1 MQQEKRWAVAEL
13 RSIDCAVGEK
23 SVHASLFPGCKFRVA
38 RLLSTALAVKRRRH
52 RFPIDRSKF
61 SLFKPLPLDAAIQRR
76 DSRAAPRARE
86 GRLNISAKPA
96 AVEIHGNF
104 VDGREIEAGSGMLD
118 VRNPATGD
126 VIARIPN
133 STAEDIDRAMKSAR
147 AAFEGRAWG
156 GMDIRAR
163 ARLVNRLADAFEAN
177 LDQLYRLETLNNG
190 RPVNETRAQLSRL
203 PDFLRYFAG
212 LALARRDAVIP
223 VEGSYLNYTLRTPIG
238 IVANCT
244 PFNHP
249 LMIMCKSLAAV
260 LATGCVTVVKPSEY
274 TPLTTLKLAQ
284 IFTEA
289 GLPPGVFNVVLGLG
303 QSAGRMLAEHR
314 DINKLVLTGGTE
326 AGRIAGAAAAKVFA
340 HQTMELGGKTPVMVF
355 GDYDVD
361 QAVNYAAFGAFI
373 GAGQTC
379 VCASRHIVQ
388 ATIYDEFVE
397 KLRAKTLSIRIGDP
411 FDPATQLGPV
421 ISARQRD
428 RVLQYS
434 GFGREDGARLVTGGV
449 AAKVSGHDN
458 GYFVEPTVFADVKSD
473 MRIFQEEVF
482 GPFTSV
488 TPFKDEADALRLA
501 NDSPFGLAAAIRTRD
516 IGRAHRVASAVKAG
530 IVWINDHHRLDPA
543 SPWGGVDDSGLG
555 REFGTESF
563 DDHFNTKSV
572 MVATGDQPFDW
583 YRDTAAKRRL
593 N

>member
-1 MQQEKRWAVAEL
+1 MNNPVSPTTIKIETR
-13 RSIDCAVGEK
+13 
-23 SVHASLFPGCKFRVA
+23 
-38 RLLSTALAVKRRRH
+38 
-52 RFPIDRSKF
+52 
-61 SLFKPLPLDAAIQRR
+61 
-76 DSRAAPRARE
+76 
-86 GRLNISAKPA
+86 
-96 AVEIHGNF
+96 GNF
-104 VDGREIEAGSGMLD
+104 IDGREVEAGDGQLLD
-118 VRNPATGD
+118 VRNPATGA

-133 STAEDIDRAMKSAR
+133 STAADIDRAMKSAR
-147 AAFEGRAWG
+147 AAFEGREWG
-156 GMDIRAR
+156 GMDTRAR

-177 LDQLYRLETLNNG
+177 LDALYRLETLNNG

-203 PDFLRYFAG
+203 PDFFRYFAG
-212 LALARRDAVIP
+212 VALSRRDSVIP

-238 IVANCT
+238 VVANCT

-249 LMIMCKSLAAV
+249 LMILCKSLAVV

-284 IFTEA
+284 IFSEA
-289 GLPPGVFNVVLGLG
+289 GLPPGVFNIVLGLG
-303 QSAGRMLAEHR
+303 QSAGKMLSEHP

-326 AGRIAGAAAAKVFA
+326 AGRIAGASAAKVFA

-355 GDYDVD
+355 DDFDVD

-388 ATIYDEFVE
+388 ASIYDEFVE
-397 KLRAKTLSIRIGDP
+397 KLQAKTKSIRIGDP
-411 FDPATQLGPV
+411 FDTATQLGPV
-421 ISARQRD
+421 ISGRQRD
-428 RVLQYS
+428 RVLAYAKY
-434 GFGREDGARLVTGGV
+434 GHEDGARLVAGGV
-449 AAKVSGHDN
+449 AAKISGHEN
-458 GYFVEPTVFADVKSD
+458 GYFVEPTVFADVTAK

-488 TPFKDEADALRLA
+488 TRFEDEADALRLA

-516 IGRAHRVASAVKAG
+516 VGRAHRVAAGVKAG

-543 SPWGGVDDSGLG
+543 SPWGGVDDSGIG
-555 REFGTESF
+555 RECGTESF
-563 DDHFNTKSV
+563 NDHFNTKSV
-572 MVATGDQPFDW
+572 MVATADRQFDW
-583 YRDTAAKRRL
+583 YKDTAGQKRL

>member
-1 MQQEKRWAVAEL
+1 VLPALKRSGA
-13 RSIDCAVGEK
+13 DK
-23 SVHASLFPGCKFRVA
+23 
-38 RLLSTALAVKRRRH
+38 
-52 RFPIDRSKF
+52 
-61 SLFKPLPLDAAIQRR
+61 
-76 DSRAAPRARE
+76 E
-86 GRLNISAKPA
+86 GRMNVPAKPDA
-96 AVEIHGNF
+96 IEVEIHGNF
-104 VDGREIEAGSGMLD
+104 VDGREVEAGRGEMLD
-118 VRNPATGD
+118 VHNPATGE

-133 STAEDIDRAMKSAR
+133 STGEDVDRAMRSAR
-147 AAFEGRAWG
+147 LAFESRAWG

-177 LDQLYRLETLNNG
+177 LESLYRLETLNNG

-203 PDFLRYFAG
+203 PDFFRYFAG
-212 LALARRDAVIP
+212 LALARRDSVIP

-260 LATGCVTVVKPSEY
+260 LASGCVTVVKPSEY
-274 TPLTTLKLAQ
+274 TPLTTLRLAK

-303 QSAGRMLAEHR
+303 QTTGRLLAEHG
-314 DINKLVLTGGTE
+314 DIDKLVLTGGTE
-326 AGRIAGAAAAKVFA
+326 AGRIAGSAAAKVFA

-355 GDYDVD
+355 DDFDVD

-388 ATIYDEFVE
+388 ASIYDEFVE
-397 KLRAKTLSIRIGDP
+397 RLKARTEKIRIGDP
-411 FDPATQLGPV
+411 FDSQTQLGPV

-428 RVLQYS
+428 RVLSYCK
-434 GFGREDGARLVTGGV
+434 FGRDEGARLVTGGFRANV
-449 AAKVSGHDN
+449 PGHDN
-458 GYFVEPTVFADVKSD
+458 GYFVQPTVFADVKSD

-488 TPFKDEADALRLA
+488 TPFTDEADALRLA

-516 IGRAHRVASAVKAG
+516 VARAHRVAAAVKAG
-530 IVWINDHHRLDPA
+530 IVWVNDHHRLDPA
-543 SPWGGVDDSGLG
+543 SPWGGVDDSGVG

-563 DDHFNTKSV
+563 EDHFNVKSV
-572 MVATGDQPFDW
+572 MVATNPPDFDW
-583 YRDTAAKRRL
+583 YRDTAAQRRL